1 MISSVEA
8 IHSKQINSQ
17 GDGTVTVSIV
27 NPTGIMCQ
35 NPDRPAIVGDVYSVA
50 PNGSIVARPAGT
62 NGAWER
68 AVIVGSAVVFAPSGA
83 SGIAVKFP
91 YAADIPNV

>member
-8 IHSKQINSQ
+8 IHVRQLNDQ
-17 GDGTVTVSIV
+17 GDGTVTVSII
-27 NPTGIMCQ
+27 NPAGIMCQ
-35 NPDRPAIVGDVYSVA
+35 NPDRPAIVGDVYSIA
-50 PNGSIVARPAGT
+50 PNGVIVARPAGT
-62 NGAWER
+62 SGAWER
-68 AVIVGSAVVFAPSGA
+68 AKVVGSAVVFAPSGA